1 MIHPLGAKQP
11 YEAYFISFNFAKWLG
26 TATILTA
33 TVTAADTDDDSD
45 ATSIV
50 TTVES
55 QVITSPSVYVWVKAG
70 TTAKSYKITCK
81 IVASD
86 GSKYELDA
94 LLPVTET

>member
-33 TVTAADTDDDSD
+33 TVTATDTDDDSD
-45 ATSIV
+45 ATATV
-50 TTVES
+50 TTEGS
-55 QVITSPSVYVWVKAG
+55 QVVSSPSVYVWVKAG
-70 TTAKSYKITCK
+70 TSGKVYQITCR
-81 IVASD
+81 ITASD

-94 LLPVTET
+94 LLPVTED